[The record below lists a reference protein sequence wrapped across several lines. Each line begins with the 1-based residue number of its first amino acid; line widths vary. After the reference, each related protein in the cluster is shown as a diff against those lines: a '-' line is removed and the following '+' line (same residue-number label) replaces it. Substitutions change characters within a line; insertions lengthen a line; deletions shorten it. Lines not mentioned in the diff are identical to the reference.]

1 MPGKRRKKGLFHQKK
16 TVKTGVVAY
25 GRRRKGGARRRAQAA
40 RPARSNP
47 VIGDSA
53 LELSYTGGE
62 GKRKGKLRGP
72 WKHDFESNDVEVRG
86 RKDGSIVLRSK
97 TGKRLW
103 DFFEV

>member
-1 MPGKRRKKGLFHQKK
+1 MPRKKRKGKHASRRANPAKANPAKRR
-16 TVKTGVVAY
+16 T
-25 GRRRKGGARRRAQAA
+25 RRHVRAA
-40 RPARSNP
+40 RPNRRSSLANP

-53 LELSYTGGE
+53 LELSYAGGE

>member
-1 MPGKRRKKGLFHQKK
+1 MPKKKRRKEKHGSKK
-16 TVKTGVVAY
+16 ANPAK
-25 GRRRKGGARRRAQAA
+25 RRTRRHVRAA
-40 RPARSNP
+40 RPNRRSSLANP

>member
-1 MPGKRRKKGLFHQKK
+1 MPKKRRRKKLVAKRRTAK
-16 TVKTGVVAY
+16 T
-25 GRRRKGGARRRAQAA
+25 GGARRRKAA
-40 RPARSNP
+40 RPRPRSNP

-53 LELSYTGGE
+53 LELSYAGGE

-86 RKDGSIVLRSK
+86 QKDGSIVLRSK
-97 TGKRLW
+97 IGKRLW